1 MNRTEYTH
9 ITRFATVLL
18 AAILIIYAMVMA
30 QSILLPLAW
39 ALLIS
44 LLILPLV
51 EWLEHKMARPLAII
65 FVLILVT
72 GVLGFIFYLLSAQIV
87 GVLGEV
93 PKITEKLDQWIADSQ
108 QYAEIQWGISNE
120 VFSRQMATS
129 VSEMIS
135 AALLELRNSIST
147 VFQTITILT
156 VIPLYVY
163 FMLYYRDLFY
173 TGFLHIVK
181 NYERR
186 ATSLV
191 RKVNHIVQRYLS
203 GMLLVTLI
211 IGVLFY
217 LDLLALDIK
226 YAFFFAVLLAVFNL
240 IPYIGVIVSS
250 LVVIL
255 YSLIT
260 TASLFYPLALLVSL
274 WFIQFLENN
283 FITPYVVGTRVKV
296 NPLAALIAIFAGSSI
311 WGISGM
317 VLFLPLVG
325 VLKTIF
331 DEIDSLKPYGLM
343 LGTTLPGTKEE
354 EPLEV

>member
-18 AAILIIYAMVMA
+18 TAVLIVYALMMA
-30 QSILLPLAW
+30 ESLLLPIAW

-51 EWLEHKMARPLAII
+51 QWLEIKMPRPLAII
-65 FVLILVT
+65 LVLILVS
-72 GVLGFIFYLLSAQIV
+72 GIFGFIFYLLSVQVV

-93 PKITEKLDQWIADSQ
+93 PRISQRLDQWMADLQ

-120 VFSRQMATS
+120 MFSRQLATS
-129 VSEMIS
+129 VSGMINT
-135 AALLELRNSIST
+135 ALVAIRNSLST
-147 VFQTITILT
+147 IFQTLTYLT
-156 VIPLYVY
+156 VIPLYIY

-173 TGFLHIVK
+173 TGFLQIVK
-181 NYERR
+181 NYEHR
-186 ATSLV
+186 AAILV
-191 RKVNHIVQRYLS
+191 RKVNNIVQRYLS
-203 GMLLVTLI
+203 GMLLVTFI
-211 IGVLFY
+211 IGILFY
-217 LDLLALDIK
+217 LDLLVLDIK
-226 YAFFFAVLLAVFNL
+226 YAFFFAALLAVFNL

-255 YSLIT
+255 YSLVT
-260 TASLFYPLALLVSL
+260 SGSLFYPLALLVSL

-283 FITPYVVGTRVKV
+283 FITPFIVGTRVKV

-325 VLKTIF
+325 VLKTVF
-331 DEIDSLKPYGLM
+331 DEIDALKPYGMM
-343 LGTTLPGTKEE
+343 LGTSNDRKEKE
-354 EPLEV
+354 SPNA